1 MHSDTNS
8 TATRQNT
15 KDLLAQL
22 RQKEQEQSLLLSMN
36 SRIAAVRTRSD
47 LWELVSHELLR
58 AFNARY
64 YTLCLLNEDG
74 ETHTPFLHSREKIRS
89 VTQESPIIHS
99 KHPVQDGI
107 FDETLNAGA
116 PLIHDMRKLLQR
128 KHKPPY
134 IVHWYNAGI
143 TEMLTVKIDGVSAK
157 GVLYFY
163 AAEQQTFSP
172 AQFSLL
178 KGVADQLTIAIAN
191 IIANEQLAR
200 SLNDLEQLKQKL
212 QQENNYLQQLLPGK
226 SMLVGESASSKELR
240 QLIVQI
246 APANSTV
253 LIQGET
259 GTGKEVVA
267 NAIHENSPRKDR
279 LMIRVN
285 CAAIPETLIESEL
298 FGHEKGSFT
307 NATQQRIGK
316 FELANGSTIFLD
328 EIGELPLL
336 LQSKL
341 LRVIQEK
348 EIERL
353 GGNQPVRIDVRIIA
367 ATNRNLEEEVMNG
380 RFRSDLFYRLN
391 VVPLHLQ
398 PLRNRKEDIA
408 PLTNHFLKKYGNSA
422 NKTETTVSSKVLKTL
437 EAYHWPGNIRELE
450 HLIERT
456 ILLSRGK
463 TITEIAMPVKDLRS
477 SRDSD
482 NTVQTLAAMERTY
495 ILHVLNQCN
504 GRVSGPQGA
513 AKKLGLPATTLISK
527 MQKLGIKKEH
537 VLSK

>member
-1 MHSDTNS
+1 
-8 TATRQNT
+8 
-15 KDLLAQL
+15 
-22 RQKEQEQSLLLSMN
+22 
-36 SRIAAVRTRSD
+36 
-47 LWELVSHELLR
+47 
-58 AFNARY
+58 
-64 YTLCLLNEDG
+64 
-74 ETHTPFLHSREKIRS
+74 
-89 VTQESPIIHS
+89 
-99 KHPVQDGI
+99 
-107 FDETLNAGA
+107 
-116 PLIHDMRKLLQR
+116 
-128 KHKPPY
+128 
-134 IVHWYNAGI
+134 
-143 TEMLTVKIDGVSAK
+143 
-157 GVLYFY
+157 
-163 AAEQQTFSP
+163 
-172 AQFSLL
+172 
-178 KGVADQLTIAIAN
+178 
-191 IIANEQLAR
+191 
-200 SLNDLEQLKQKL
+200 
-212 QQENNYLQQLLPGK
+212 
-226 SMLVGESASSKELR
+226 
-240 QLIVQI
+240 
-246 APANSTV
+246 
-253 LIQGET
+253 
-259 GTGKEVVA
+259 
-267 NAIHENSPRKDR
+267 
-279 LMIRVN
+279 MIRVN

-348 EIERL
+348 EIERV
-353 GGNQPVRIDVRIIA
+353 GGNQPIKIDVRIIA

-408 PLTNHFLKKYGNSA
+408 PLTNYFLSKYGNRSS
-422 NKTETTVSSKVLKTL
+422 KTEIAVSSKVLKTL

-463 TITEIAMPVKDLRS
+463 TITEIAMPVKDMRS
-477 SRDSD
+477 PAD
-482 NTVQTLAAMERTY
+482 NDNAVQTLAAMERTY

>member
-8 TATRQNT
+8 ISTRQT
-15 KDLLAQL
+15 PGDLFARLQ
-22 RQKEQEQSLLLSMN
+22 QKEQEQSLLLSMN
-36 SRIAAVRTRSD
+36 SKIAAVRTRGD
-47 LWELVSHELLR
+47 LWELVSHELLG

-107 FDETLNAGA
+107 FDQTLDAAA

-128 KHKPPY
+128 KNKPPY

-143 TEMLTVKIDGVSAK
+143 TEMLTLKIDGPSAR

-163 AAEQQTFSP
+163 AAEQHTFSP

-178 KGVADQLTIAIAN
+178 QGVADQLTIAIAN

-212 QQENNYLQQLLPGK
+212 QQENNYLQQLLPGQT
-226 SMLVGESASSKELR
+226 MLVGESSSSKELR
-240 QLIVQI
+240 QLIAQI

-267 NAIHENSPRKDR
+267 NAIHENSPRKER

-348 EIERL
+348 EIERV
-353 GGNQPVRIDVRIIA
+353 GGNQPIKTDVRIIA
-367 ATNRNLEEEVMNG
+367 ATNRNLEEEVMHG

-391 VVPLHLQ
+391 VVPLNLQ

-408 PLTNHFLKKYGNSA
+408 PLTRYFLTKYGNHTG
-422 NKTETTVSSKVLKTL
+422 KTATTISSKVLKTL

-477 SRDSD
+477 PADSD
-482 NTVQTLAAMERTY
+482 HTVQTLAAMERTY

-513 AKKLGLPATTLISK
+513 AKKLDLPATTLISK